1 MATIGF
7 RVDDVIM
14 RENERS
20 AVLVVEVTGGQLDV
34 SVQLQFNTSSNTA
47 QGQYTWQVCL
57 CIHVMYCFPVAQSD
71 FNSTSGTLTFGPGA
85 LQQTITIPIINDLR
99 VELNETFNV
108 QLMNAPLSITL
119 NPAQATVTIIDDDGK
134 REWLHPTLVFTSK
147 TKKISKGNQKDV
159 GMVEANKVHKQDK
172 DCIQ

>member
-47 QGQYTWQVCL
+47 QGQYT
-57 CIHVMYCFPVAQSD
+57 
-71 FNSTSGTLTFGPGA
+71 
-85 LQQTITIPIINDLR
+85 
-99 VELNETFNV
+99 
-108 QLMNAPLSITL
+108 
-119 NPAQATVTIIDDDGK
+119 
-134 REWLHPTLVFTSK
+134 
-147 TKKISKGNQKDV
+147 
-159 GMVEANKVHKQDK
+159 
-172 DCIQ
+172 